1 MNKYRLLALAFTVV
15 VLGSSAVLAF
25 YRAAPAPQSDEHRSA
40 DAVSVSTDAPRSLE
54 KSIVLASGVGAEI
67 SISLLPILA
76 TSDGRSLR
84 PVRINAL
91 YVSGPMTLVG
101 QTLYHELL
109 NVDSTETVDVS
120 AHGLDVGGPIGPE
133 QIRSF
138 SVTLAPIAGRTWGT
152 LDDLANE
159 LTITAAPASH

>member
-1 MNKYRLLALAFTVV
+1 MTKYRVLALSVAFV
-15 VLGSSAVLAF
+15 VLGSGAVLAF
-25 YRAAPAPQSDEHRSA
+25 YRGPRSTQSDEPRA
-40 DAVSVSTDAPRSLE
+40 TNAASVSTNAQRSLE
-54 KSIVLASGVGAEI
+54 KSIVLGSGVGAEI
-67 SISLLPILA
+67 SVSLLPVLV
-76 TSDGRSLR
+76 TSDGRTLR

>member
-1 MNKYRLLALAFTVV
+1 MTKHRVLALSVAFV
-15 VLGSSAVLAF
+15 VLGSGAALAF
-25 YRAAPAPQSDEHRSA
+25 YRGARSTQSEEHRSTS
-40 DAVSVSTDAPRSLE
+40 AVPISTDAPRSLE
-54 KSIVLASGVGAEI
+54 KSIVLSSGVGAEI
-67 SISLLPILA
+67 SVSLLPALA